1 MQNIKVFFKFLLVFL
16 HRFTSS
22 DSKPLSETEFTDV
35 KKTSETVV
43 SETPKEVQ
51 KVIRTKVVWVPCQL
65 LCYKMNMEASVG

>member
-1 MQNIKVFFKFLLVFL
+1 MQNIEFFFNFGMFFL

-22 DSKPLSETEFTDV
+22 DSKPLSETDFTDV
-35 KKTSETVV
+35 KKTSDAVV